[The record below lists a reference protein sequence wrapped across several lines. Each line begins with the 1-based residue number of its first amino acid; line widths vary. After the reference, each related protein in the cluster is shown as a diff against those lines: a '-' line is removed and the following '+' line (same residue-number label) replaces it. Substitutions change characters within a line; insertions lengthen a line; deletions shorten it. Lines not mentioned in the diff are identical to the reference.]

1 MLYMIILADLWSRK
15 TVCDNSVQSESVDFM
30 CGICRGVY
38 LLFRI
43 TSKRN
48 YYQLKALGGRF
59 AWACVGWW
67 IVE

>member
-1 MLYMIILADLWSRK
+1 MVMLYMIILADLWSRK

-43 TSKRN
+43 FLQAN
-48 YYQLKALGGRF
+48 E
-59 AWACVGWW
+59 
-67 IVE
+67 IIIN